1 MRLNNVLLLPVV
13 LVLAACQNL
22 DLSGQQRFER
32 HSMSNLKTD
41 PAGEETVFIF
51 EAKTSAQYPAN
62 SPSAE
67 SVRMRW
73 AEEWLAFRSLC
84 PDGFEV
90 LSKRAFTTDD
100 YNPNRYALRYEL
112 GCLMPPAAN

>member
-1 MRLNNVLLLPVV
+1 MRPSVV
-13 LVLAACQNL
+13 ILAMALILHACQSL

-41 PAGEETVFIF
+41 PNGDEGVFIF
-51 EAKTSAQYPAN
+51 EAKISAQYPAD

-67 SVRMRW
+67 SVRMSW
-73 AEEWLAFRSLC
+73 AEEWLEFRSLC

-90 LSKRAFTTDD
+90 LSRRPYEASD

-112 GCLMPPAAN
+112 GCIFPPVEG